1 MKPSRNPKVASITR
15 RLAALL
21 LLFAPLSLAV
31 AADEGGSAIEVQA
44 RALQR
49 AHNAV
54 VGLRAQAVEDARS
67 AATLGRVREGSGV
80 VIAREGLVLTIGY
93 LILEAD
99 QVDLRLEGERVVPAR
114 VVAYDV
120 ATGFG
125 LVQALAPL
133 RLEPVPLGDAR
144 AVTSDEPLLI
154 ASGGED
160 GDVSMAR
167 LMSRRPFSGY
177 WEYHIDGALFTS
189 PPRRDH
195 SGAALINANGEL
207 VGIGSLIVSDSLGP
221 GQPRVAGNMFV
232 PIDLLKP
239 IYSELRAKGSSA
251 LSQRAWIGINC
262 TEANGEVRVVR
273 VNGDSPAD
281 VAGLRVGDRIVRIDG
296 TEVTA
301 LEPFYKSL
309 WSGGPPEREVTLDV
323 IRNGATQTMK
333 VQSVDRMKT
342 LKRATGV

>member
-1 MKPSRNPKVASITR
+1 MKPTRNPKIVSIAR

-21 LLFAPLSLAV
+21 LLFAPLSLAA

-232 PIDLLKP
+232 PIDLLTP
-239 IYSELRAKGSSA
+239 ILTELRTKGASSA
-251 LSQRAWIGINC
+251 SRRAWLGINGV
-262 TEANGEVRVVR
+262 EQGGQVRVAR
-273 VNGDSPAD
+273 VSDDSPAEA
-281 VAGLRVGDRIVRIDG
+281 AGVRVGDRITAIDG
-296 TEVTA
+296 APVATLDA
-301 LEPFYKSL
+301 LWTKL
-309 WSGGPPEREVTLDV
+309 WSGAAERDV
-323 IRNGATQTMK
+323 SLEIVRGEQRQMLTVRT
-333 VQSVDRMKT
+333 VDRNRQ
-342 LKRATGV
+342 LKRATGI